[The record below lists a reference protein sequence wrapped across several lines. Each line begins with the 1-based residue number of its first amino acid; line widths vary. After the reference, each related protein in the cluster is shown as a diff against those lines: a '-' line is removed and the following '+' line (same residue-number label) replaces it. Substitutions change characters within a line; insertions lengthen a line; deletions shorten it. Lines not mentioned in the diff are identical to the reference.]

1 MYIGE
6 VAAIGSKATAVATG
20 TAGRRRI
27 KGPILR
33 SDGEWPVRQ
42 VIWNMWNVR
51 QQTLIE
57 RRSDM
62 LTRYVKTK
70 TARLYNHMTGK
81 GQSMVL
87 IYGDRVRVEGP
98 HDEGSATRI
107 PTTFRGRTGY
117 MKQNQLHT
125 GGPPMELYFIDVG
138 QGDSTF
144 IITPGRKK
152 ILIDGGVNRRAL
164 GFLIWMYRL
173 DDPTNSVDIDLLV
186 LTHADGDHL
195 DGLVPIV
202 THPQINVQRIVHSGI
217 ATFRGGL
224 HERRLG
230 RLDPTRHFLLDWHD
244 AISEL
249 AIGELSESFQD
260 WRQAIVDEQCQYG
273 VVDSTTGT
281 IDVGDSEIE
290 LEVLGPHYE
299 VLADGSARLPWFDS
313 RGNSDSA
320 RDEYSH
326 TINGHSVVLRLNH
339 DDVSILL
346 PGDLNIKGAEYL
358 MDVSEIA
365 SRMSSHILKSPHHGS
380 HEFHFPFFEAI
391 SPQLT
396 VVSSGDGP
404 DHGHPRANFLA
415 AIGRA
420 SRSPKP
426 LLFST
431 EIAATFVETGDELAD
446 EDPTSLEDLD
456 FSLSA
461 HNIVARKIFKQR
473 LPGLIN
479 VRTDGHDIYAARRV
493 STGYW
498 WESYGPMPAAPHP
511 TVIS

>member
-1 MYIGE
+1 
-6 VAAIGSKATAVATG
+6 
-20 TAGRRRI
+20 
-27 KGPILR
+27 
-33 SDGEWPVRQ
+33 
-42 VIWNMWNVR
+42 
-51 QQTLIE
+51 
-57 RRSDM
+57 M

-70 TARLYNHMTGK
+70 TAGLYNQMTGS

-98 HDEGSATRI
+98 HDEDSATRI
-107 PTTFRGRTGY
+107 RTTFRGRTGY

-125 GGPPMELYFIDVG
+125 SRPMELYFIDVG

-144 IITPGRKK
+144 IITPGGKK
-152 ILIDGGVNRRAL
+152 ILIDGGVNHRAL

-173 DDPTNSVDIDLLV
+173 DDPANSVDIDLLV
-186 LTHADGDHL
+186 LTHADGDHV
-195 DGLVPIV
+195 DGLIPIV

-217 ATFRGGL
+217 ATFREGL
-224 HERRLG
+224 YERRLG

-244 AISEL
+244 GISEL
-249 AIGELSESFQD
+249 QANQLSDRFRN

-299 VLADGSARLPWFDS
+299 ILADGSAMLPWFDS
-313 RGNSDSA
+313 RGTSASA
-320 RDEYSH
+320 RKKHSH
-326 TINGHSVVLRLNH
+326 TINGHSVVLRLNY
-339 DDVSILL
+339 DDVSVFLS
-346 PGDLNIKGAEYL
+346 GDLNVEGSEHL
-358 MDVSEIA
+358 MGVPEIA
-365 SRMSSHILKSPHHGS
+365 SRMSSHIFKSPHHGS
-380 HEFHFPFFEAI
+380 HEFLFPFFEAI
-391 SPQLT
+391 RPQLT

-420 SRSPKP
+420 SRSPQP

-431 EIAATFVETGDELAD
+431 EIAATFVETGDELPAGA
-446 EDPTSLEDLD
+446 PTNLEDLD
-456 FSLSA
+456 FSVSA
-461 HNIVARKIFKQR
+461 HNIIARKIFKQR

-493 STGYW
+493 SASYW
-498 WESYGPMPAAPHP
+498 WEAYGPMPAAPHP